1 MSQSDI
7 TALSKSV
14 REGLR
19 NQLMRD
25 EGIEYE
31 LYLCTEGKQTI
42 GVGRNIEDLGISHD
56 EAMYLLDNDINRIL
70 KEMKRHSSF
79 RMFAD
84 LSDNRK
90 IVICNMVFNLGIT
103 RFLKF
108 KRMIAAL
115 NLQKYDI
122 AATEMLDSKWASQVG
137 NRAQNLASLM
147 REG

>member
-7 TALSKSV
+7 TELSKSV